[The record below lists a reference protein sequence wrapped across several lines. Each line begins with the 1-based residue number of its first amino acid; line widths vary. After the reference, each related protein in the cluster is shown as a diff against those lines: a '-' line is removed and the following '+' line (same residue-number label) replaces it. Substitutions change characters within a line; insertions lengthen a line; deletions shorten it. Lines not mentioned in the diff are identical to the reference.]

1 MNAVYLE
8 MVKLGKKWN
17 QEIKKNP
24 EAISFVLL
32 GQKPQNQL
40 FETYFKYQ
48 LSEESKTNDTYL
60 IYYQPFDDGK
70 KYSASLLEEL
80 KYVYKQWQEQT
91 PGTAD
96 WADHQQS
103 DESGPGF
110 YVNSILDFL
119 EQYPVLKENKIFIHL
134 APTAVSDSKAYEAWI
149 TECGRMIESARAAD
163 FIKLVFTDHES
174 YRTVRNFYKPHFW
187 DFPIDISKLMEKTAE
202 GTNKRKGAKEN
213 NFQQLIL
220 KAGNFLGKQKFDDAG
235 IMLDQAIKVATE
247 NRYNQGTILAKML
260 KAQNYQAQEKN
271 AEAGALYEQA
281 VKDANNDEDILVQVY
296 FSYAGFLLSQKEKT
310 KALDLFEKVGKIGEK
325 KNDLVLQIEA
335 NRLIGQL
342 SDSKFSGRKAA
353 GYYERCIEL
362 GRQVP
367 AKELTETSL
376 PYIATLLMKKYGEG
390 SEKGEALNDTMTRL
404 FGKDWKALVIIPD
417 LKKNKS
423 Y

>member
-32 GQKPQNQL
+32 GEKPQNQL

-48 LSEESKTNDTYL
+48 LSDESKTNDTYL
-60 IYYQPFDDGK
+60 IYYQPFDDAQ

-91 PGTAD
+91 PDAPD
-96 WADHQQS
+96 WKDKNEV
-103 DESGPGF
+103 DETGPGF
-110 YVNSILDFL
+110 YVHSLIDLLD
-119 EQYPVLKENKIFIHL
+119 QYPLLKENKIFIHL
-134 APTAVSDSKAYEAWI
+134 APTAVADNTAFEAWI
-149 TECGRMIESARAAD
+149 TECGRIIESANTGD
-163 FIKLVFTDHES
+163 CIKLVFTDHER
-174 YRTVRNFYKPHFW
+174 YRTVKNFYKPHFW
-187 DFPIDISKLMEKTAE
+187 TFPIDISNLMEKTAE

-220 KAGNFLGKQKFDDAG
+220 KAGNFLGNEKFDEAG

-247 NRYNQGTILAKML
+247 NRYNQGTVLAKIL
-260 KAQNYQAQEKN
+260 KAQNYQAQSKN
-271 AEAGALYEQA
+271 AEAGLLFEQA
-281 VKDANNDEDILVQVY
+281 VKDAKGDDDILVQLY

-310 KALDLFEKVGKIGEK
+310 RALDLFEEIRKIGERK
-325 KNDLVLQIEA
+325 GDIILQIEA

-342 SDSKFSGRKAA
+342 SDTRFSFGKATV
-353 GYYERCIEL
+353 YYEKCIEL
-362 GRQVP
+362 GKQLP
-367 AKELTETSL
+367 LHELRETSL

-390 SEKGEALNDTMTRL
+390 SERGEALNETMTHL
-404 FGKDWKALVIIPD
+404 FGKEWKALVVIPD